1 MHVTTRLRFFTAAG
15 WESNRCIES
24 VDYRQI
30 RQEERNETPFYLHF
44 FMNKGSSFIFI
55 FTMTYDVSCRKMVL
69 TISC

>member
-15 WESNRCIES
+15 RESNRCIES

-44 FMNKGSSFIFI
+44 FMNKAFF
-55 FTMTYDVSCRKMVL
+55 FFYYDL
-69 TISC
+69 

>member
-44 FMNKGSSFIFI
+44 FMNKASFFFFF

-69 TISC
+69 TISW